1 MTLQKITIDS
11 REQNRINHAKNYYE
25 HLGYTVDIQEL
36 PTGDYV
42 FDDQVVMEFKTW
54 SDFMSS
60 ITDGRLWNESQ
71 KQMEN
76 YDIHFIVLHGTN
88 RDYQD
93 ALKHAGIEEKH
104 INGAIARLLT
114 YTKIIR
120 GTSTLTDTFELM
132 RITAEKCLDEKTITK
147 QFDTKSVNP
156 AFNFLCY
163 CVDDIKGERAKTIVN
178 YLKLETLEDLM
189 KLDTTKL
196 TSVPGIGDVLSSKI
210 LAAIGKL

>member
-1 MTLQKITIDS
+1 MDVIIDS
-11 REQNRINHAKNYYE
+11 REQKRIPIAKNYYE
-25 HLGYTVDIQEL
+25 SQGLNVSIEEL
-36 PTGDYV
+36 STGDYL
-42 FDDQVVMEFKTW
+42 FDNKVVMEFKTFG
-54 SDFMSS
+54 DFFAS

-76 YDIHFIVLHGTN
+76 FKIHFVVLHGTN

-120 GTSTLTDTFELM
+120 GTYTLTDTFELM
-132 RITAEKCLDEKTITK
+132 RITAEKCLDDKTLCK

-189 KLDTTKL
+189 KLDSAKL